1 MTEPVDEQGEQDA
14 QGGQDGQLTALG
26 RLAGRCYDR
35 RRTVLVLWILTVI
48 AITVVAQVVGTHF
61 ENKFTAGN
69 TQSQQA
75 TDLLSARFPAE
86 AGDSADVVFH
96 TSTPIAANEEA
107 IDRVVASL
115 RPLANVS
122 SVTSPF
128 SPEGAH
134 QIAPS
139 DNIAYAMVQFDTT
152 TSNLPPDSINAVI
165 HTAEAAARPGFQI
178 ALGGEPI
185 SSVEKISPGAS
196 EGIGITAAII
206 IMLLAFGSVVAM
218 GLPIITA
225 LFGLGIGVALLELVT
240 HLLVVP
246 NFAPEMAAM
255 IGIGVGIDYAL
266 FIVTRY
272 RQGIFEGRDPR
283 GAVVTSLMTSGRSV
297 LFAGGTVVISL
308 FGLFLIGQPYMIG
321 LATACIAAVLMVLVA
336 ALTLLP
342 ALLGFSGNAIDKLHL
357 PGLLQHGGP
366 PPPNGFWY
374 RWSRL
379 IQRRAWITGTLA
391 VLVLIVLALPLFS
404 MRLAFTDASNDPPA
418 STTHQAYELLAKG
431 FGVGFN
437 GPLVVAVDMHG
448 PGDRAVVDRLDSALG
463 SGVANV
469 AFTAPARFNAS
480 DTGAVIIVV
489 PKTSPQ
495 SAQTGDLVQT
505 LRADVIPPA
514 VKGTGVTALVG
525 GQTAAGID
533 AANYLGHRLL
543 LVIGAVLI
551 LSFLLLMTVFRSV
564 VLPLKAVIMN
574 LLSVGAAY
582 GVMVAVFEWG
592 WLGNVIRIGETGP
605 IDPWIPVTMFT
616 ILFGLSMDYE
626 VFLLSRIRE
635 EWLRTGENSVAVAD
649 GLAVT
654 GRIITAAA
662 AIMFCVFASFVI
674 NDPLHILKV
683 FGLGLAVAVAVDV
696 TLVRMVLVPSI
707 MELLGPLNWWMP
719 RFLDRSVPTIGIEVT
734 PVASASEAGSARAAS
749 AAGAGSAEAGSAEA
763 GSAAGAGSPAAT
775 PTSV

>member
-1 MTEPVDEQGEQDA
+1 VSASSRAAETQDA
-14 QGGQDGQLTALG
+14 QGAGATQVTVLG

-35 RRTVLVLWILTVI
+35 RRLVLVLWILALIGVTVL
-48 AITVVAQVVGTHF
+48 AQVVGTRF
-61 ENKFTAGN
+61 QNKFTSGN
-69 TQSQQA
+69 TESQQA
-75 TDLLSARFPAE
+75 ANLLNARFPSK
-86 AGDSADVVFH
+86 AGDTADVVFH
-96 TSTPIAANEEA
+96 TTTPIAGNQQA
-107 IDRVVASL
+107 INNVVASL
-115 RPLANVS
+115 RPLAHVT

-128 SPEGAH
+128 SPAGAH
-134 QIAPS
+134 QISPHA
-139 DNIAYAMVQFDTT
+139 NIAFAVVQFDTT
-152 TSNLPPDSINAVI
+152 TDKLPPAAVNKVI
-165 HTAEAAARPGFQI
+165 STAEVAARSGFQI
-178 ALGGEPI
+178 ALGGYPI
-185 SSVEKISPGAS
+185 SSVAKISPGPS

-225 LFGLGIGVALLELVT
+225 LFGLGIGIALLELVT
-240 HLLVVP
+240 HFLVVP

-283 GAVVTSLMTSGRSV
+283 SAVVMSLMTSGRSV

-321 LATACIAAVLMVLVA
+321 LATACIAAVLMVLIA

-357 PGLLQHGGP
+357 PGLLQSGGP
-366 PPPNGFWY
+366 PPLNGFWH

-379 IQRRAWITGTLA
+379 IQRRAWVTGTLA
-391 VLVLIVLALPLFS
+391 VLVLLLLALPLFS
-404 MRLAFTDASNDPPA
+404 MRLAFTDASNDP
-418 STTHQAYELLAKG
+418 TTQTTRQAYDLLAQG
-431 FGVGFN
+431 FGTGFN

-448 PGDRAVVDRLDSALG
+448 PQDRAVVERLGQAMSN
-463 SGVANV
+463 GVPNV
-469 AFTAPARFNAS
+469 AYTAPPQFNAT
-480 DTGAVIIVV
+480 DTGAVILVV
-489 PKTSPQ
+489 PTTGPQ
-495 SAQTGDLVQT
+495 AAETENLVQN
-505 LRADVIPPA
+505 LRSHVIPP
-514 VKGTGVTALVG
+514 VVSGTDVNALVG
-525 GQTAAGID
+525 GQTAGGID
-533 AANYLGHRLL
+533 AANFLGSRLFV
-543 LVIGAVLI
+543 VIGAVLI

-582 GVMVAVFEWG
+582 GVLVAVFQWG
-592 WLGNVIRIGETGP
+592 WAGSFIGIGEKGP

-635 EWLRTGENSVAVAD
+635 EWLRTGDNSAAVAD

-654 GRIITAAA
+654 GRIITAAG
-662 AIMFCVFASFVI
+662 AIMFCVFASFII

-683 FGLGLAVAVAVDV
+683 FGLGLAVAVLIDV

-707 MELLGPLNWWMP
+707 MELLGAVNWWMP
-719 RFLDRSVPTIGIEVT
+719 RFLERSIPSIGVEVT
-734 PVASASEAGSARAAS
+734 PS
-749 AAGAGSAEAGSAEA
+749 AAP
-763 GSAAGAGSPAAT
+763 SPT
-775 PTSV
+775 PAPSPV